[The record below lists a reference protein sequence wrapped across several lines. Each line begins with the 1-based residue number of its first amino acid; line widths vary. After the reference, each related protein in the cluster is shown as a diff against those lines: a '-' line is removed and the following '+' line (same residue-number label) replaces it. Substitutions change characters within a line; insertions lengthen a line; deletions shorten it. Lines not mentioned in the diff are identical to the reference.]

1 MPVEYSLIEA
11 DDDTEQGDRLL
22 IIGPDS
28 AGNLLEL
35 LAARTDTR
43 AARLPCH
50 GDAIK
55 VPRPAAGTGGLT

>member
-43 AARLPCH
+43 ELLVFHAMAMRSKYRDLPQ
-50 GDAIK
+50 
-55 VPRPAAGTGGLT
+55 GLED

>member
-28 AGNLLEL
+28 GNLLEL